1 MWNMNVDQK
10 FLHYQA
16 RKVYKILKYNGKGCH
31 ESVRLS
37 IHFPTTSLQQS
48 NFAIM
53 RFPAR
58 PIHHVELEFFFYPNP
73 ICQAVQVT

>member
-1 MWNMNVDQK
+1 MDFQTPAINGPRTFCDEMVTTSENNMQKWNMNVDQK

-37 IHFPTTSLQQS
+37 INFPTTSLQQS
-48 NFAIM
+48 N
-53 RFPAR
+53 
-58 PIHHVELEFFFYPNP
+58 LL
-73 ICQAVQVT
+73 